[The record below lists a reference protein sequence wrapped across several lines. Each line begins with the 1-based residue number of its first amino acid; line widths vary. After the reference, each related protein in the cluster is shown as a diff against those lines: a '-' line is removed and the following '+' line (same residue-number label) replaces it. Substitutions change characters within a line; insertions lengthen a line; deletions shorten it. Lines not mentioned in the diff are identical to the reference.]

1 MNLNELFFFKVFQC
15 YKDTNNKINI
25 GSHNEKNCYFYHVAI
40 SYENGIKTIIEK
52 DRRREPIS
60 FSEFFKKLQ
69 KNLKEEENFNLS
81 IDTIFEFKKNNKY
94 LNYYTD
100 SLPFNSQNEYIYYDS
115 DYCKN
120 EIEFYY
126 HINRYKKNICRF
138 FKTNGKCNKK
148 FCNAKHIKN
157 KNKIDDEKNKENNN
171 KIYEDDIDKG
181 IIYFENIINK
191 WKEKKEIQLKE
202 IIDAYKYILSFNNS
216 YLSKM
221 QINEIKQYYIPF
233 QKWYDDINNNSN
245 NNKIINNNQANNQYL
260 NINQYQNE
268 ESNSNERIMQDIS
281 NQLDINNNYSKIY
294 KNSNLF
300 NSLNISTNV
309 CHISQYESIKLS
321 EVVKYTFAML
331 NSSDG
336 VIIYGGDKNNNNVK
350 GISLKR
356 KERESFKKWFNTE
369 FFKLL
374 IQYENNLKYKFYDL
388 ANNNND
394 ECILIIEVKK
404 IKDNKLLRTFSS
416 QKCYIIKENILTN
429 NKVEK
434 NRILNENDIIELDT
448 REYLELLRKKLLLYY
463 SKKYNVNINI
473 N

>member
-157 KNKIDDEKNKENNN
+157 KNKIEDEKNKENNN

-245 NNKIINNNQANNQYL
+245 NKIINNNQTNNQYL

-281 NQLDINNNYSKIY
+281 NQLDKNNNYSKIY

-309 CHISQYESIKLS
+309 CHISQYESIKLG

-388 ANNNND
+388 ANNNT
-394 ECILIIEVKK
+394 LSMR
-404 IKDNKLLRTFSS
+404 DNLSIT
-416 QKCYIIKENILTN
+416 
-429 NKVEK
+429 
-434 NRILNENDIIELDT
+434 IELS
-448 REYLELLRKKLLLYY
+448 LIKL
-463 SKKYNVNINI
+463 VNTF
-473 N
+473 